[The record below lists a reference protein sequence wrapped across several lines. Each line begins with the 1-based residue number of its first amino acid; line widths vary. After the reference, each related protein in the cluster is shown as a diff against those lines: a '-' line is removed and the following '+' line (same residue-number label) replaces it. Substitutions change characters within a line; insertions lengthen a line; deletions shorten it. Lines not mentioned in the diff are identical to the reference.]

1 MINFDDTIKENM
13 KEHNPSWSQIPDQS
27 YRILIIG
34 GSGSRK
40 INSLFNLIIQQEG
53 IDKVYLYVKDLYKAK
68 YYF

>member
-27 YRILIIG
+27 YRILRIG

-40 INSLFNLIIQQEG
+40 INSLFNLIIQHEG
-53 IDKVYLYVKDLYKAK
+53 IDKVYLYVKDLYKSK